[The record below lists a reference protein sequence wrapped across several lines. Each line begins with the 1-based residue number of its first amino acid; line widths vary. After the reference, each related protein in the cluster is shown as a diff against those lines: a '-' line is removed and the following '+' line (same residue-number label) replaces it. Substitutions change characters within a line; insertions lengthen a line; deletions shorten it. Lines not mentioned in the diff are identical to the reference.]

1 MFDWTDAVLVA
12 LAALGTSFLSGI
24 FGMVGGL
31 ILMGVLLIFLPVP
44 AAMTLHAITQMTANG
59 WRAAVWHQHVM
70 WRVLPGYLLGSGIVF
85 ALLAL
90 VQFSPPKA
98 WVYLCL
104 GLMPFAARLVP
115 RAHAPDIRRPGA
127 PFFVGATA
135 LALNVVAGVT
145 GPILDM
151 FFLAKDLDRRLVVA
165 TKAMTQSV
173 GHAIKFAYFTFI
185 VVAPAPGETNPP
197 NAADTALD
205 VPVWMFVMCAALAIC
220 GTTLAKPVLHR
231 FSNDAFQTW
240 SRRLVL
246 AVGAV
251 YLAQGAGGFLP

>member
-1 MFDWTDAVLVA
+1 MFDWTDAMLVA

-59 WRAAVWHQHVM
+59 WRAAVWHPHVM
-70 WRVLPGYLLGSGIVF
+70 WRVLPGYLLGSFMVF

-104 GLMPFAARLVP
+104 GIMPFAARALP
-115 RAHAPDIRRPGA
+115 RAHAPEIRRPGA
-127 PFFVGATA
+127 PIFVGATVMA
-135 LALNVVAGVT
+135 LHVLAGVS
-145 GPILDM
+145 GAVLDM

-165 TKAMTQSV
+165 TKAMTQSI
-173 GHAIKFAYFTFI
+173 GHAIKFAYFSFI
-185 VVAPAPGETNPP
+185 VVAPAPVETNMST
-197 NAADTALD
+197 AVDTSIG
-205 VPVWMFVMCAALAIC
+205 VPVWMFVMCAMLAVC

-231 FSNDAFQTW
+231 FSNDAFQIW

-251 YLAQGAGGFLP
+251 YLVQGVGVFLP